1 MPAIE
6 EKIKEKIEELRPG
19 LQADGGDLELIEVDE
34 ANKRVRVKLHG
45 ACVGCPL
52 SEITLRDYVLKNL
65 KEVWPELEEVLPV
78 Q

>member
-1 MPAIE
+1 MTEIKA
-6 EKIKEKIEELRPG
+6 KIKEKIEELRPG

-34 ANKRVRVKLHG
+34 PGKKIKVKLHG

-52 SEITLRDYVLKNL
+52 SELTLRDYVLKNL